1 MHERLRTDVE
11 QTSRDETAEC
21 SGAGW
26 MGDALWRIETHHPR
40 RKFHR
45 QRRRVIG
52 MALEVAKF
60 NVSRQARMP
69 SRRRNRPR

>member
-21 SGAGW
+21 CWAGW
-26 MGDALWRIETHHPR
+26 MDDALWRIETHHPR
-40 RKFHR
+40 RKFYR
-45 QRRRVIG
+45 ERRHAIG

-60 NVSRQARMP
+60 KVARQSRMP
-69 SRRRNRPR
+69 GRR